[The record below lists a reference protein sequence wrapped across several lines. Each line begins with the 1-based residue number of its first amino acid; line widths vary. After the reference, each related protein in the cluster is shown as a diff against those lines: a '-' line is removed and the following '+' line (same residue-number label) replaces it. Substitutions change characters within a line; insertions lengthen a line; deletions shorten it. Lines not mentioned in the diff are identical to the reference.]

1 MTNNNPPVPEQPLGS
16 DYIDPRSLENIPDQ
30 VGRFCEVVAQQ
41 VTEPRS
47 IPLSDIVATQR
58 GSDKLWSQASVDVVA
73 GLIDG
78 QPYGRLYVDGD
89 TETSELHGNTQHVRL
104 ARTSVAET
112 SAHNVFFAKMLG
124 YNGGSRVAVK
134 PHENGTERLITE
146 WVNTTIARNLGFGAF
161 ETLGIIRTREGGYIL
176 TKRRDDVEP
185 LDNSEWAGILNDTEA
200 NKAMIEDLT
209 QVGPLLA
216 RLHDVGGFHCDPQ
229 LKNFVVTEQGTL
241 DFIDWESGK
250 FYDKPSWGEMEYT
263 QEEQLLSGAQRD
275 LKILF
280 GSLARSLE
288 MHGVGLLDGYT
299 TSAQWSLFKQYVLN
313 PYIEERMKLIE
324 NAGHADIDRALTHLT
339 EIEEELENYIL
350 DGEMYKT
357 LSRNGDHEEA
367 A

>member
-1 MTNNNPPVPEQPLGS
+1 MKTHVSEQLLGS

-30 VGRFCEVVAQQ
+30 VGAFCEVVAQQ

-47 IPLSDIVATQR
+47 IPLSEIVTARR
-58 GSDKLWSQASVDVVA
+58 GLEKSWSQASVDAVTE
-73 GLIDG
+73 LTEG

-89 TETSELHGNTQHVRL
+89 PESSALQGNTQHVRL

-124 YNGGSRVAVK
+124 YSGGIRVAVK
-134 PHENGTERLITE
+134 PHEKGTERLITE
-146 WVNTTIARNLGFGAF
+146 WVNTRIAHTLGFGAF
-161 ETLGIIRTREGGYIL
+161 EALGIIRTQEGGYIL
-176 TKRRDDVEP
+176 TARRDDVEP
-185 LDNSEWAGILNDTEA
+185 LDNAEWENVLKDPEA
-200 NKAMIEDLT
+200 SSAMIEDLM

-216 RLHDVGGFHCDPQ
+216 TLHDNGGFHCDPQ
-229 LKNFVVTEQGTL
+229 LKNFVVTEQGTV

-250 FYDKPSWGEMEYT
+250 FYDKPAWGEMDHEH
-263 QEEQLLSGAQRD
+263 EERLLSGAQRD

-299 TSAQWSLFKQYVLN
+299 TSAQWSFFKQYILN
-313 PYIEERMKLIE
+313 PYIEERMKRIE
-324 NAGHADIDRALTHLT
+324 DGAYADPDAALTHLT
-339 EIEEELENYIL
+339 DIEVELEAYIL